1 MATWFHGTAAGEWA
15 SMAIP
20 SKGWYGVPE
29 GLIFSFPVTVK
40 DGVYT
45 VVEGIEHSAFA
56 QQKLQTTIDELAG
69 ERDAVQDLLSK

>member
-1 MATWFHGTAAGEWA
+1 
-15 SMAIP
+15 
-20 SKGWYGVPE
+20 
-29 GLIFSFPVTVK
+29 
-40 DGVYT
+40 VYT